1 MRRLVATALATTLCL
16 PLIATVTLPL
26 AAALHLQSS
35 AGARSIHPI
44 ARDRPAVELVSESR
58 GRTVI
63 RFTADAGQ
71 HEISTLIR
79 VPDEGAVEVVVTDLE
94 LLGPDGRPVTTRAD
108 VDADSAVTVSEPAI
122 MRDLRLVR
130 VTFTPA
136 GLSLPPGFTAGA
148 ATVAVTTTSA
158 PGVNERL
165 TRHRTHSPA
174 FRRIYE
180 SMITNYSADDEN
192 AEAAD
197 AAGHGTLGGHG
208 DDPGS
213 SGDLDRG
220 DDRELTG
227 SRYLIITDATLAG
240 EADSLVAWKATK
252 GLLPMVVTP
261 PGGVWTRYELKEYI
275 DDAYHTWD
283 IPPEFVLLL
292 GDTELVPTGGG
303 TPKTDNY
310 FAHVD
315 GDDYLLDILVG
326 RLPAENTSQC
336 RTMIAKTLSYDR
348 PWMHEDPDW
357 PLSATLLLREDGD
370 ESDEVYYANTW
381 FAYDL
386 MEEAGFSVIDTL
398 FAGIHVTASQV
409 IESLSA
415 GRGFVNYRG
424 VSGDY
429 WAAPFSIWP
438 GDVECGWK
446 LPIVVSA
453 TCLSGNYYED
463 VAICE
468 AFLRAGDETEPR
480 GGVAFFGTSTFGASF
495 ELSVMRGYVDEG
507 FFAGAF
513 GPGRTLGEAC
523 AAAKL
528 SLYLHLDNR
537 EEYEGWNLLG
547 DPELSVWTAPL
558 SPLAVEYDTIIS
570 LSSDSLEVRVTSD
583 DGPLEGA
590 VVTLDCMPDVSSRGV
605 TDDAGRS
612 VLPLAPVSPCTLDLT
627 VTAKNTR
634 PFRGSVRVLA
644 GGPHVAPAARSVDD
658 SSGGN
663 GDGLASPGE
672 SVHVSLGLSNLGDL
686 SAAAVEAL
694 LRCPDDHASI
704 TDSLVLFG
712 SIAPDSTAWGLTDFL
727 VSVDA
732 DWPGGYDLPL
742 VLRICYGES
751 TDIVVLA
758 PLPTVS
764 GDLTVTHVL
773 EDDGSPGGDGDGNL
787 EPGEVVGIEVALNC
801 DAGHGLTN
809 ITGVLSSRTSRISVT
824 SASAT
829 FPDIAAGAEGAN
841 GGAPFIVSVAPDADP
856 GDAKLFLRVSADAPT
871 YAYAEI
877 LALDITVTELA
888 PLHPTGPDNYGYYA
902 YDSSDTIYA
911 AAPRFEWA
919 EIAQPGPGLRLDDV
933 SDSDNGVAE
942 LVAPFD
948 IRYYGLIRQNL
959 WVSSNGFVAVYPP
972 GGSWNVNSNIPSL
985 DGPAGMFA
993 PFWDDLD
1000 PSSGGDVYV
1009 WFDPD
1014 EHRYIIEYDDVR
1026 HGDSEATETFQVV
1039 IYDPAYHATPTG
1051 DAEIV
1056 FLYKDVSA
1064 PGGCTVG
1071 IEHPYQTDGTQ
1082 FLFDGAYGAYAA
1094 LLSSDLAIRFTTV
1107 PPETLRFPWLLLSE
1121 ALLDDGEG
1129 GDGVL
1134 SPGEGVRLVVRLRN
1148 DGPVAATDLK
1158 LTLTADTPDIT
1169 VFDGTTVLADVPPGS
1184 SRQNTGDPFV
1194 FAIDEAATDSLVTL
1208 WVHPGQRSNASQGA
1222 LHLDVHLAPP
1232 GGPEGAKFLLSPCRP
1247 NPFRNATNLSFNM
1260 QQDGRAVVRIYDV
1273 SGRLVRTVDDS
1284 YREAGPH
1291 QVLWDGSSDS
1301 GDAVA
1306 NGVYFV
1312 RLEVAGDSRTRKAV
1326 LLK

>member
-1 MRRLVATALATTLCL
+1 M
-16 PLIATVTLPL
+16 
-26 AAALHLQSS
+26 
-35 AGARSIHPI
+35 
-44 ARDRPAVELVSESR
+44 
-58 GRTVI
+58 
-63 RFTADAGQ
+63 
-71 HEISTLIR
+71 
-79 VPDEGAVEVVVTDLE
+79 
-94 LLGPDGRPVTTRAD
+94 
-108 VDADSAVTVSEPAI
+108 
-122 MRDLRLVR
+122 
-130 VTFTPA
+130 
-136 GLSLPPGFTAGA
+136 
-148 ATVAVTTTSA
+148 
-158 PGVNERL
+158 
-165 TRHRTHSPA
+165 HSPA

-180 SMITNYSADDEN
+180 SMIINYSADDEN
-192 AEAAD
+192 AEEAG
-197 AAGHGTLGGHG
+197 AAGRGTRVGAGDGPSASGSNGG
-208 DDPGS
+208 P
-213 SGDLDRG
+213 DRG

-240 EADSLVAWKATK
+240 EVDSLVAWKATK

-261 PGGVWTRYELKEYI
+261 PGGVWSRYELKEYI
-275 DDAYHTWD
+275 DDAYYTWD

-326 RLPAENTSQC
+326 RLPAENASQC

-348 PWMHEDPDW
+348 PWIHGDSDW

-370 ESDEVYYANTW
+370 ESDEIYYANTW

-386 MEEAGFSVIDTL
+386 MEEAGYSPIDTL
-398 FAGIHVTASQV
+398 FQGEHVTASQV

-429 WAAPFSIWP
+429 WAAPFNIWP
-438 GDVECGWK
+438 GYVECGWK

-453 TCLSGNYYED
+453 TCKSGNYYD
-463 VAICE
+463 DAAMCE
-468 AFLRAGDETEPR
+468 AFLRAGDEVEPR
-480 GGVAFFGTSTFGASF
+480 GGVAFFGTSTAGASF
-495 ELSVMRGYVDEG
+495 ELSVMRGYVDDG

-513 GPGRTLGEAC
+513 GTGRTLGEAC

-528 SLYLHLDNR
+528 NLYLHLDNR

-547 DPELSVWTAPL
+547 DPELSVWTALP
-558 SPLAVEYDTIIS
+558 SPLAVEYDAIIS
-570 LSSDSLEVRVTSD
+570 LSSDSFEVRVTSD
-583 DGPLEGA
+583 DGPLERA
-590 VVTLDCMPDVSSRGV
+590 VVTLDRMPDVSSRGV

-612 VLPLAPVSPCTLDLT
+612 VLPLALVSPCTLDLT

-644 GGPHVAPAARSVDD
+644 GGPYVAPAARSVDD

-686 SAAAVEAL
+686 PASSVEAL
-694 LRCPDDHASI
+694 LRCPDDHASV

-712 SIAPDSTAWGLTDFL
+712 SIAPDSTAWGSSDFL

-732 DWPGGYDLPL
+732 DWSGGYDLPL
-742 VLRICYGES
+742 VLRISYGDS

-764 GDLTVTHVL
+764 GDLAVSHVL
-773 EDDGSPGGDGDGNL
+773 GDDRSPGGDGDGCL
-787 EPGEVVGIEVALNC
+787 EPGEVVGIEVTLDC
-801 DAGHGLTN
+801 DSDLTN
-809 ITGVLSSRTSRISVT
+809 VTGVLASRTSRISVT
-824 SASAT
+824 SASAV
-829 FPDIAAGAEGAN
+829 FPDVAAGAVSAN
-841 GGAPFIVSVAPDADP
+841 GGAPFIVSVSPDADP

-871 YAYAEI
+871 YAYAET
-877 LALDITVTELA
+877 LALDLTVAEVA

-911 AAPRFEWA
+911 AAPRFEWVELA
-919 EIAQPGPGLRLDDV
+919 PPGPGLRLDV
-933 SDSDNGVAE
+933 SDLDNGVAE
-942 LVAPFD
+942 LAAPFN
-948 IRYYGLIRQNL
+948 IWCYGQVRQSL

-972 GGSWNVNSNIPSL
+972 GGSWSTNSNIPSV

-1000 PSSGGDVYV
+1000 PSSGGDIYV

-1014 EHRYIIEYDDVR
+1014 GHRYIIEYDEVR

-1039 IYDPAYHATPTG
+1039 ICDPAYHSTPTG
-1051 DAEIV
+1051 DSEIV
-1056 FLYKDVSA
+1056 FVYEDVSA

-1071 IEHPYQTDGTQ
+1071 IEHPHQTDGIQ

-1094 LLSSDLAIRFTTV
+1094 PLSDSLAVRFTTA
-1107 PPETLRFPWLLLSE
+1107 PPETLRFPWLVLSE

-1129 GDGVL
+1129 GDGIP
-1134 SPGEGVRLVVRLRN
+1134 SPGEGLRLVVRVRN
-1148 DGPVAATDLK
+1148 DGPVAATNLK
-1158 LTLTADTPDIT
+1158 LTLTADAPDIT
-1169 VFDGTTVLADVPPGS
+1169 VFDGTALLADVPPGS

-1208 WVHPGQRSNASQGA
+1208 WVHMGRRSNTSQGA
-1222 LHLDVHLAPP
+1222 LRLDVHLAPP
-1232 GGPEGAKFLLSPCRP
+1232 AGPEGAKFLLSPCRP
-1247 NPFRNATNLSFNM
+1247 NPFRDATNLSFNM
-1260 QQDGRAVVRIYDV
+1260 PRNGRAVVRIYDV

-1291 QVLWDGSSDS
+1291 QVLWDGSSS
-1301 GDAVA
+1301 GGDPVA
-1306 NGVYFV
+1306 SGVYFV
-1312 RLEVAGDSRTRKAV
+1312 RLEVAGDSRTRKVV
-1326 LLK
+1326 LLR

>member
-1 MRRLVATALATTLCL
+1 LVATALAATLSLPLITTLCL
-16 PLIATVTLPL
+16 PLMAGVYP
-26 AAALHLQSS
+26 QSS
-35 AGARSIHPI
+35 AGARSVHPL
-44 ARDRPAVELVSESR
+44 AQDRPAVELVSESR

-63 RFTADAGQ
+63 RFTADAGR
-71 HEISTLIR
+71 HEVSTLIR
-79 VPDEGAVEVVVTDLE
+79 VPDEGAVEAVVTDLE
-94 LLGPDGRPVTTRAD
+94 LLGPDGGPGARVD
-108 VDADSAVTVSEPAI
+108 VDAEDAVTISSPAI
-122 MRDLRLVR
+122 MRDLRIVR

-136 GLSLPPGFTAGA
+136 ALSLPPGFTAGA

-165 TRHRTHSPA
+165 TRHRMHSPA

-180 SMITNYSADDEN
+180 SMIMNYSAGDEN
-192 AEAAD
+192 AEATGG
-197 AAGHGTLGGHG
+197 AGHGTRGGPG

-213 SGDLDRG
+213 NGGPDRE
-220 DDRELTG
+220 DDRELIG
-227 SRYLIITDATLAG
+227 SRYLIVTDAMLAG

-261 PGGVWTRYELKEYI
+261 PGGVWSRYELKEYI
-275 DDAYHTWD
+275 DDAYYTWD
-283 IPPEFVLLL
+283 IPPEFVLFL

-326 RLPAENTSQC
+326 RLPAENASQC

-348 PWMHEDPDW
+348 PWIHGDSDW
-357 PLSATLLLREDGD
+357 PLSATLLLREDND
-370 ESDEVYYANTW
+370 PSDEVYYANTW

-386 MEEAGFSVIDTL
+386 MEDAGFSPIDTL
-398 FAGIHVTASQV
+398 FHGTHITANQV

-438 GDVECGWK
+438 GDVQCGWK

-468 AFLRAGDETEPR
+468 AFLRAGDEVAPR
-480 GGVAFFGTSTFGASF
+480 GAAAFFGTSTAGASF

-528 SLYLHLDNR
+528 NLYLHLDNR

-547 DPELSVWTAPL
+547 DPELSVWTALP

-570 LSSDSLEVRVTSD
+570 FSSDSFEVRVTSD
-583 DGPLEGA
+583 DAPIEGA
-590 VVTLDCMPDVSSRGV
+590 VVTLDRMPDVSSRGV
-605 TDDAGRS
+605 TDGAGRS
-612 VLPLAPVSPCTLDLT
+612 VLPLAVVSPCTLDLT

-634 PFRGSVRVLA
+634 PFGGSVRVLA
-644 GGPHVAPAARSVDD
+644 SGPYVAPAARSVDD

-672 SVHVSLGLSNLGDL
+672 SLHLSLGLSNLGDL
-686 SAAAVEAL
+686 PAASVEAR
-694 LRCPDDHASI
+694 LRCPDDHASV

-712 SIAPDSTAWGLTDFL
+712 SIAPDSTAWGLQDFL

-758 PLPTVS
+758 PLTTVL
-764 GDLTVTHVL
+764 GDLAVNHVL
-773 EDDGSPGGDGDGNL
+773 ADDGSPGGDGDGSL
-787 EPGEVVGIEVALNC
+787 EPGEVVGIEVGLDC
-801 DAGHGLTN
+801 DAGAGLTN

-824 SASAT
+824 SASAA

-871 YAYAEI
+871 YAYVET
-877 LALDITVTELA
+877 LALDIAVAEVA

-902 YDSSDTIYA
+902 YDSSDTLYA

-933 SDSDNGVAE
+933 SDSNNGVAE
-942 LVAPFD
+942 LAAPFD
-948 IRYYGLIRQNL
+948 IRYYGLVRQNL

-972 GGSWNVNSNIPSL
+972 NGSWSVNSDIPSL

-1009 WFDPD
+1009 WFDPY

-1026 HGDSEATETFQVV
+1026 HRDSDATETFQMV
-1039 IYDPAYHATPTG
+1039 IYDPAHHSTPTG

-1071 IEHPYQTDGTQ
+1071 IEHPYETDGTQ

-1094 LLSSDLAIRFTTV
+1094 PLSDGLAVRFTTV
-1107 PPETLRFPWLLLSE
+1107 PPETLRFPWLVLSE

-1129 GDGVL
+1129 GDGVP
-1134 SPGEGVRLVVRLRN
+1134 SPGEGLRLVVRLRN

-1169 VFDGTTVLADVPPGS
+1169 VFDGTAVLADVPPGS

-1194 FAIDEAATDSLVTL
+1194 FAVDEAATDSLVTL
-1208 WVHPGQRSNASQGA
+1208 WVHPGRRSNARQGA
-1222 LHLDVHLAPP
+1222 IRLDLQLRPQVEPVDQR
-1232 GGPEGAKFLLSPCRP
+1232 LLLNPCRP
-1247 NPFRNATNLSFNM
+1247 NPFRNTTNLSFNM
-1260 QQDGRAVVRIYDV
+1260 PRDGRAVVRIYDV

-1291 QVLWDGSSDS
+1291 QVLWNGSNGS

-1312 RLEVAGDSRTRKAV
+1312 RLEAAGDSKTRKV
-1326 LLK
+1326 VFLR